1 MSPFRS
7 RKSIIVLAIATVI
20 VYEIIQILFEPRNS
34 GPAVFVGSAV
44 IAYVLLVAIANF
56 YGSSSS
62 RTDSTGSCSGTD
74 SKEEFA
80 SGSSRHESQ
89 QDRPRHEDRSAISYE
104 RACMELGIS
113 INSPVE
119 EIKRAYREKA
129 KQWHPDKLDGMAPEL
144 REIASERMKR
154 INEAY
159 EVLIAATATV

>member
-1 MSPFRS
+1 
-7 RKSIIVLAIATVI
+7 
-20 VYEIIQILFEPRNS
+20 
-34 GPAVFVGSAV
+34 
-44 IAYVLLVAIANF
+44 
-56 YGSSSS
+56 
-62 RTDSTGSCSGTD
+62 
-74 SKEEFA
+74 
-80 SGSSRHESQ
+80 
-89 QDRPRHEDRSAISYE
+89 
-104 RACMELGIS
+104 MELGIS